1 MVLSEI
7 VHQTKIIIMKSL
19 MNIKSITIA
28 LASMI
33 MLAACE
39 KEYKSILTE
48 ETNLG
53 NTAFVKF
60 HNAIINSNRTYIYSD
75 MVPLNGATI
84 AYGGLFPSL
93 SPSYTALAAGTRAIA
108 IRDTLAPSTQYP
120 ISFNAPMTAGTFYT
134 IFAYDSLNAPQYK
147 VIQDNIQVFND
158 TAARVRFANF
168 PFSTTAI
175 PNVDIFSQKQQAN
188 VFTNI
193 STAAVTDFIS
203 FSANISDTLYVRPTG
218 TTNNLTQLN
227 GLVATAK
234 RNYTVIFRGSY
245 RSTTGTAA
253 RTLTSFLSY

>member
-134 IFAYDSLNAPQYK
+134 IFAYDSLNAPKYK

-188 VFTNI
+188 IFTNI

-203 FSANISDTLYVRPTG
+203 FRANISDTLFVRPTG
-218 TTNNLTQLN
+218 TTTNLTQLN
-227 GLVATAK
+227 GLVPTAK

-245 RSTTGTAA
+245 RTTAGAAA

>member
-1 MVLSEI
+1 
-7 VHQTKIIIMKSL
+7 

-39 KEYKSILTE
+39 KEYKSLLTE

-134 IFAYDSLNAPQYK
+134 IFAYDSLNAPKYK

-203 FSANISDTLYVRPTG
+203 FGANISDTLFVRPTG
-218 TTNNLTQLN
+218 TTTNLTQLN
-227 GLVATAK
+227 GLVPTAK

-245 RSTTGTAA
+245 RTTAGAAA

>member
-75 MVPLNGATI
+75 LVPLNGATI

-134 IFAYDSLNAPQYK
+134 IFAYDSLNAPKYK

-168 PFSTTAI
+168 PYSTTAM

-188 VFTNI
+188 IFTNI

-203 FSANISDTLYVRPTG
+203 FRANISDTLYVRPTG

-245 RSTTGTAA
+245 RTTAGAAA

>member
-1 MVLSEI
+1 
-7 VHQTKIIIMKSL
+7 MKSL

-168 PFSTTAI
+168 PFSTTAM

-188 VFTNI
+188 IFTNI

-203 FSANISDTLYVRPTG
+203 FRANISDTLYVRPTG

-245 RSTTGTAA
+245 RTTTGTAA
-253 RTLTSFLSY
+253 RTLASFLSY

>member
-1 MVLSEI
+1 
-7 VHQTKIIIMKSL
+7 MKSL

-39 KEYKSILTE
+39 KEYKSLLTE

-134 IFAYDSLNAPQYK
+134 IFAYDSLNAPKYK

-203 FSANISDTLYVRPTG
+203 FRANISDTLYVRPTG

-245 RSTTGTAA
+245 RTTAGAAA

>member
-1 MVLSEI
+1 
-7 VHQTKIIIMKSL
+7 MKSL

-168 PFSTTAI
+168 PFSTTAM

-188 VFTNI
+188 IFTNI

-203 FSANISDTLYVRPTG
+203 FRANISDTLYVRPTG

-245 RSTTGTAA
+245 RTTAGAAA

>member
-1 MVLSEI
+1 
-7 VHQTKIIIMKSL
+7 MKSL

-120 ISFNAPMTAGTFYT
+120 ISFNAPMTDGTFYT
-134 IFAYDSLNAPQYK
+134 IFAYDSLNAPKYK

-188 VFTNI
+188 IFTNI

-203 FSANISDTLYVRPTG
+203 FRAGISDTLYVRPTG

-253 RTLTSFLSY
+253 RTLASFLSY

>member
-1 MVLSEI
+1 
-7 VHQTKIIIMKSL
+7 MKSL

-28 LASMI
+28 FASMI

-39 KEYKSILTE
+39 KEYKSLLTE

-147 VIQDNIQVFND
+147 VVQDNIQVFND

-168 PFSTTAI
+168 PYSTTAM

-188 VFTNI
+188 IFTNI
-193 STAAVTDFIS
+193 STAAVSDFIS
-203 FSANISDTLYVRPTG
+203 FRAGISDTLFVRPTG

-245 RSTTGTAA
+245 RSTTGAAA

>member
-1 MVLSEI
+1 
-7 VHQTKIIIMKSL
+7 MKSF

-39 KEYKSILTE
+39 KEYKSLLTE

-75 MVPLNGATI
+75 LVPLNGATI
-84 AYGGLFPSL
+84 AYGGLFPAL
-93 SPSYTALAAGTRAIA
+93 SPSYAALAAGTRNIA
-108 IRDTLAPSTQYP
+108 IRDTLVPSTQYP
-120 ISFNAPMTAGTFYT
+120 ISFSAPMIGGNYYT
-134 IFAYDSLNAPQYK
+134 IFAYDSLNAPKYK

-158 TAARVRFANF
+158 TAARIRFANF

-193 STAAVTDFIS
+193 STAAVTDFIPYR
-203 FSANISDTLYVRPTG
+203 AGISDTLYVRATG
-218 TTNNLTQLN
+218 TTTNLTQLN
-227 GLVATAK
+227 GLVPTAK

-245 RSTTGTAA
+245 RLTSGTAA

>member
-1 MVLSEI
+1 
-7 VHQTKIIIMKSL
+7 MKSL

-168 PFSTTAI
+168 PFSTTAM

-188 VFTNI
+188 IFTNI

-203 FSANISDTLYVRPTG
+203 FRANISDTLYVRPTG
-218 TTNNLTQLN
+218 TTTNLTQLN
-227 GLVATAK
+227 GLVTTAK

-253 RTLTSFLSY
+253 RTLSSFLSY

>member
-1 MVLSEI
+1 
-7 VHQTKIIIMKSL
+7 MKSL

-175 PNVDIFSQKQQAN
+175 PNVDIFSQKQQVN

-245 RSTTGTAA
+245 RTTAGAAA

>member
-1 MVLSEI
+1 
-7 VHQTKIIIMKSL
+7 

-134 IFAYDSLNAPQYK
+134 IFAYDSLNAPKYK

-188 VFTNI
+188 IFTNI

-203 FSANISDTLYVRPTG
+203 FRANISDTLFVRPTG
-218 TTNNLTQLN
+218 TTTNLTQLN
-227 GLVATAK
+227 GLVPTAK

-245 RSTTGTAA
+245 RTTAGAAA

>member
-1 MVLSEI
+1 
-7 VHQTKIIIMKSL
+7 MKSL

-134 IFAYDSLNAPQYK
+134 IFAYDSLNAPKYK

-168 PFSTTAI
+168 PYSTTAM

-188 VFTNI
+188 IFTNI

-203 FSANISDTLYVRPTG
+203 FRANISDTLYVRPTG

>member
-134 IFAYDSLNAPQYK
+134 IFAYDSLNAPKYK

-168 PFSTTAI
+168 PFSTTAM

-188 VFTNI
+188 IFTNI

-203 FSANISDTLYVRPTG
+203 FRANISDTLYVRPTG

>member
-203 FSANISDTLYVRPTG
+203 FRANISDTLYVRPTG

>member
-1 MVLSEI
+1 
-7 VHQTKIIIMKSL
+7 MKSL

-168 PFSTTAI
+168 PYSTTAM

-188 VFTNI
+188 IFTNI

-203 FSANISDTLYVRPTG
+203 FRANISDTLYVRPTG

>member
-134 IFAYDSLNAPQYK
+134 IFAYDSLNAPKYK
-147 VIQDNIQVFND
+147 VIQDNIQVLND

-203 FSANISDTLYVRPTG
+203 FRANISDTLYVRPTG

>member
-1 MVLSEI
+1 
-7 VHQTKIIIMKSL
+7 MKSL
-19 MNIKSITIA
+19 MNIRSITIA
-28 LASMI
+28 LVCMI

-39 KEYKSILTE
+39 KEYKSLLTE

-147 VIQDNIQVFND
+147 VVQDNIQVFND

-168 PFSTTAI
+168 PYSTTAM

-188 VFTNI
+188 IFTNI
-193 STAAVTDFIS
+193 STAAVSDFIS
-203 FSANISDTLYVRPTG
+203 FRAGISDTLYVRPTG

-245 RSTTGTAA
+245 RSTTGAAA

>member
-48 ETNLG
+48 ETNLS

-168 PFSTTAI
+168 PYSTTAM

-188 VFTNI
+188 IFTNI

-203 FSANISDTLYVRPTG
+203 FRANISDTLYVRPTG

>member
-1 MVLSEI
+1 
-7 VHQTKIIIMKSL
+7 MKSL

-168 PFSTTAI
+168 PFSTTAM

-188 VFTNI
+188 IFTNI

-245 RSTTGTAA
+245 RTTAGAAA

>member
-1 MVLSEI
+1 
-7 VHQTKIIIMKSL
+7 MKFS
-19 MNIKSITIA
+19 MNIKSITFA

-33 MLAACE
+33 MLASCE

-60 HNAIINSNRTYIYSD
+60 HNGIINSNRTYIYSD
-75 MVPLNGATI
+75 LVPLNGASIGYGTI
-84 AYGGLFPSL
+84 FPSL
-93 SPSYTALAAGTRAIA
+93 SPSYTALAGGTRAIA

-120 ISFNAPMTAGTFYT
+120 ISFTETMTPGSYYT
-134 IFAYDSLNAPQYK
+134 IFAYDSLNAPKYK
-147 VIQDNIQVFND
+147 VVQDNIQVFND
-158 TAARVRFANF
+158 TSARIRFANF
-168 PFSTTAI
+168 PYSTTAM

-203 FSANISDTLYVRPTG
+203 FRAGISDTLYVRPTG
-218 TTNNLTQLN
+218 TTTNLTQLN

-245 RSTTGTAA
+245 RTTTGTAA
-253 RTLTSFLSY
+253 RTLASFLSY

>member
-93 SPSYTALAAGTRAIA
+93 SPSYTALTAGTRAIA

-168 PFSTTAI
+168 PYSTTAM

-188 VFTNI
+188 IFTNI

-203 FSANISDTLYVRPTG
+203 FRANISDTLYVRPTG

>member
-1 MVLSEI
+1 
-7 VHQTKIIIMKSL
+7 MKSL

-168 PFSTTAI
+168 PFSTTAM

-188 VFTNI
+188 IFTNI

-203 FSANISDTLYVRPTG
+203 FRANISDTLYVRPTG

-234 RNYTVIFRGSY
+234 RNYTVIFRRSY
-245 RSTTGTAA
+245 RTTAGAAA

>member
-1 MVLSEI
+1 
-7 VHQTKIIIMKSL
+7 MKSL

-134 IFAYDSLNAPQYK
+134 IFAYDSLNAPKYK

-168 PFSTTAI
+168 PYSTTAM

-188 VFTNI
+188 IFTNI

-203 FSANISDTLYVRPTG
+203 FRANISDTLFVRPTG

-245 RSTTGTAA
+245 RTTAGAAA

>member
-1 MVLSEI
+1 
-7 VHQTKIIIMKSL
+7 MKSL

-28 LASMI
+28 LSSMI

-39 KEYKSILTE
+39 KEYKSLLTE

-134 IFAYDSLNAPQYK
+134 IFAYDSLNAPKYK

-203 FSANISDTLYVRPTG
+203 FRANISDTLYVRPTG

-234 RNYTVIFRGSY
+234 RNYTLIFRGSY
-245 RSTTGTAA
+245 RTTTGAAA

>member
-1 MVLSEI
+1 
-7 VHQTKIIIMKSL
+7 MKSL

-245 RSTTGTAA
+245 RTTAGAAA

>member
-1 MVLSEI
+1 
-7 VHQTKIIIMKSL
+7 MKFS

-39 KEYKSILTE
+39 KEYKSLLTE

-134 IFAYDSLNAPQYK
+134 IFAYDSLNAPKYK

-168 PFSTTAI
+168 PYSTTAM

-188 VFTNI
+188 IFTNI
-193 STAAVTDFIS
+193 STAAVSDFIS
-203 FSANISDTLYVRPTG
+203 FRAGISDTLFVRPTG

-245 RSTTGTAA
+245 RSTTGAAA

>member
-1 MVLSEI
+1 
-7 VHQTKIIIMKSL
+7 MKSL

-39 KEYKSILTE
+39 KEYKSLLTE

-134 IFAYDSLNAPQYK
+134 IFAYDSLNAPKYK

-203 FSANISDTLYVRPTG
+203 FRANISDTLFVRPTG
-218 TTNNLTQLN
+218 TTTNLTQLN
-227 GLVATAK
+227 GLVPTAK

-245 RSTTGTAA
+245 RTTAGAAA

>member
-1 MVLSEI
+1 
-7 VHQTKIIIMKSL
+7 MKSL

-168 PFSTTAI
+168 PFSTTAM

-188 VFTNI
+188 IFTNI

-203 FSANISDTLYVRPTG
+203 FRANISDTLYVRPTG

>member
-7 VHQTKIIIMKSL
+7 DHLIKIIIMKSF

-33 MLAACE
+33 MLASCE
-39 KEYKSILTE
+39 KEYKSLLTE
-48 ETNLG
+48 QTNLG

-75 MVPLNGATI
+75 LVPLNGATI
-84 AYGGLFPSL
+84 AYGGLFPAL
-93 SPSYTALAAGTRAIA
+93 SPSYAALAAGTRNIA
-108 IRDTLAPSTQYP
+108 IRDTLVPSTQYP
-120 ISFNAPMTAGTFYT
+120 ISFSQAMNSGSYYT
-134 IFAYDSLNAPQYK
+134 IFAYDSLNAPK
-147 VIQDNIQVFND
+147 FRVVEDNIQVFND
-158 TAARVRFANF
+158 TSARIRFANF

-193 STAAVTDFIS
+193 STTAVTNFIP
-203 FSANISDTLYVRPTG
+203 FRAGISDTLYVRPTG
-218 TTNNLTQLN
+218 TTTNLTQLN
-227 GLVATAK
+227 GFVPLVK

-245 RSTTGTAA
+245 RLTSGTAA

>member
-48 ETNLG
+48 ETNLS

-245 RSTTGTAA
+245 RTTAGAAA

>member
-7 VHQTKIIIMKSL
+7 DHQTKIIIMKSL

-48 ETNLG
+48 ETNLS

-168 PFSTTAI
+168 PYSTTAM

-188 VFTNI
+188 IFTNI

-203 FSANISDTLYVRPTG
+203 FRANISDTLYVRPTG